1 MQTCGPLVVSIAAL
15 VSFSEKSKLVDD
27 SGINTQLLIL
37 IGASAGALVVILIT
51 VVLLVNRYHRHKNRK
66 LVRQLSEKM

>member
-1 MQTCGPLVVSIAAL
+1 MQTCCPLVVSIAAL
-15 VSFSEKSKLVDD
+15 VSFSEKSKLDD
-27 SGINTQLLIL
+27 PGINTQLLIL
-37 IGASAGALVVILIT
+37 IGASAGALVVILII